1 MSLSHEIENQKV
13 IKKFSK
19 IILLKT
25 LKNIRKNWVL
35 YIFLLPCLIY
45 VAIFNYAPMYGIII
59 GFKNF
64 KPALG
69 IWNSEWVGFAH
80 FQRFFESYQFG
91 SLLRNTVT
99 LSFYLIIASFPFPI
113 ILALVLNYTTL
124 PKLKKIAQ
132 TATYAPRLISVV
144 VTAGML
150 IIFCSPSGLFNQIG
164 ALFGIEPVAL
174 LGKENLYQSIYV
186 WSSVWQ
192 RTGYQAVIYIAALTS
207 VSSELHEAAVVDGAN
222 KFKRVLHID
231 IPAVMP
237 TIIILL
243 IMNVGNVMSIGFEKS
258 YLLQNDLNLGRSEI
272 IATYVYKAG
281 IRSAQYGYATA
292 IGLFNNIINL
302 TLLITVNKV
311 SRTLSGKSLW

>member
-1 MSLSHEIENQKV
+1 MSFSYEIRNRG
-13 IKKFSK
+13 IKEKRQHKSFK
-19 IILLKT
+19 KMIEIIK
-25 LKNIRKNWVL
+25 RNWVL
-35 YIFLLPCLIY
+35 YLFLLPCLLY
-45 VAIFNYAPMYGIII
+45 VIIFNYAPMYGIII
-59 GFKNF
+59 GFKEF

-69 IWNSEWVGFAH
+69 IWNSEWVGLTH

-91 SLLRNTVT
+91 ALLSNTIT
-99 LSFYLIIASFPFPI
+99 LSFYLIVASFPFPI
-113 ILALVLNYTTL
+113 ILALILNYTTF
-124 PKLKKIAQ
+124 PALKKIAQ

-150 IIFCSPSGLFNQIG
+150 IIFCSPNGLFNQIG
-164 ALFGIEPVAL
+164 ALFGLKPAAL

-186 WSSVWQ
+186 WSSIWQ

-207 VSSELHEAAVVDGAN
+207 VSGELHEAAVVDGAS
-222 KFKRVLHID
+222 KLKRIWHID
-231 IPAVMP
+231 LPAIMP

-281 IRSAQYGYATA
+281 IRNAQYSYATA

-302 TLLITVNKV
+302 TLLVTVNKV